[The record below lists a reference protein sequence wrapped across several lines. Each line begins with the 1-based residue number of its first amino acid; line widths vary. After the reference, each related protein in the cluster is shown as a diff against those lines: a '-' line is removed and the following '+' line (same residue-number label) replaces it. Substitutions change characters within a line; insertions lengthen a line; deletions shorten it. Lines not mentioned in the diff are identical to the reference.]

1 MNTQNVTTCCNNKK
15 VRTIPTQFT
24 EHTDQCLLRFAKK
37 GEQAAFGV
45 LCERYSQQLNRAA
58 NRVTRNREDA
68 EDAVQNALL
77 SAFLHFADFDGR
89 SSFSTWLTRIVIN
102 SALMILRKRK
112 SAIEAATESTHDPET
127 NGEAHQIPDRAPSPE
142 KRYARREEEQILNKA
157 IQKLRP
163 SLQKVVKVHQLQ
175 ECSIRQTAEVVGISV
190 AAAKS
195 RMFHAKVALRKSPGL
210 RNMYRMKS
218 AYGMRVL
225 SAA

>member
-1 MNTQNVTTCCNNKK
+1 MNTQNVTTCCDRKNIRLVK
-15 VRTIPTQFT
+15 T
-24 EHTDQCLLRFAKK
+24 ELTKHTDECLLKVAKK
-37 GEQAAFGV
+37 GESAAFGV
-45 LCERYSQQLNRAA
+45 LCDRHSTQLFRAA

-89 SSFSTWLTRIVIN
+89 STFSTWLTRIVIN

-112 SAIEAATESTHDPET
+112 SAIEAATESTHDSEV
-127 NGEAHQIPDRAPSPE
+127 NGEAHQIRDNAPNPE
-142 KRYARREEEQILNKA
+142 RRYAQCEEKQILDNA

-175 ECSIRQTAEVVGISV
+175 ECSIRQTAEVVGITV

-195 RMFHAKVALRKSPGL
+195 RMFHAKMALRKSPAL
-210 RNMYRMKS
+210 KRMHRTRH
-218 AYGMRVL
+218 AFGMRAL